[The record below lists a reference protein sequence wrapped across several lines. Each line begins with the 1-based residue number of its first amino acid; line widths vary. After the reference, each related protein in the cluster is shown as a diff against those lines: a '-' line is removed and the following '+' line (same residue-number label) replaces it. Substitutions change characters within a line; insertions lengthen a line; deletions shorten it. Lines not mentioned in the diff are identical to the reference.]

1 MSANRRLILKIGAV
15 LKSMGCFCIV
25 FSLWDGDLT
34 FNIEVGGSIERV
46 SGPAGFGRKEGSFR
60 ERVIFILFPSM
71 QHQLAIDKIRP

>member
-34 FNIEVGGSIERV
+34 FNIEDLMIERGTPINHWRRL
-46 SGPAGFGRKEGSFR
+46 STRCYESSEILPFGPALRYLRALG
-60 ERVIFILFPSM
+60 
-71 QHQLAIDKIRP
+71 